1 MARRNLRKWAE
12 AKERRSAQYAPLRGH
27 WSYGPYGTGAP
38 IFIEDAPFGVAIAPT
53 VWLPM
58 VEQPLFPDAVGE
70 LLHAALDPEPTPGPP
85 YTHTIPAPPG
95 WEYDDEGD
103 PIRPLFW
110 PSMTI
115 EARTPAAYVPIGH
128 AQPDGT
134 DLHPLLLD
142 YGINRSLR

>member
-1 MARRNLRKWAE
+1 MAIWRE
-12 AKERRSAQYAPLRGH
+12 PGPPFGF
-27 WSYGPYGTGAP
+27 WSTGPDGGLTP
-38 IFIEDAPFGVAIAPT
+38 IFFEDPPFGTPVAPT

-58 VEQPLFPDAVGE
+58 AEEVEQPLFPNAIGE

-85 YTHTIPAPPG
+85 YTHTISAPPG

-142 YGINRSLR
+142 YGIDRSLR